1 MMILV
6 AVIVVIDITEKV
18 DKFNDHHLKLPE
30 IVGYYLDFV
39 PWISGLLTPII
50 CFIAI
55 VYVTSRM
62 AAHTEIVAMLSSGMS
77 FLRLLLPYFIA
88 SFIIASLSFF
98 FNGWVIPHSNRDRLE
113 FEMQNFKNVYYFE
126 RRNVHIQTAPN
137 VFLYMNSYNNQTNMG
152 YQFSLEKF
160 QDNRLVEKLTADNIQ
175 WDTTKL
181 KWTLHGYKVK
191 MVDELFDVTAQHLP
205 AQQGATLDTT
215 LVITPKDFE
224 NEEQKYDG

>member
-62 AAHTEIVAMLSSGMS
+62 AAHTEIVAILSSGTS
-77 FLRLLLPYFIA
+77 FLRFLLPYFIA
-88 SFIIASLSFF
+88 SSVIALLSFV
-98 FNGWVIPHSNRDRLE
+98 FNGWIIPHSNRDRLD
-113 FEMQNFKNVYYFE
+113 FEMRNFKNVYYFE
-126 RRNVHIQTAPN
+126 KHNVHIQTAPN

-160 QDNRLVEKLTADNIQ
+160 QDNRLIEKLTADYIQ

-181 KWTLHGYKVK
+181 KWTLHSYKIK
-191 MVDELFDVTAQHLP
+191 MVDDLFTVNAVALP
-205 AQQGATLDTT
+205 IQQGVRMDTT
-215 LVITPKDFE
+215 LVITPKDF
-224 NEEQKYDG
+224 

>member
-18 DKFNDHHLKLPE
+18 DKFNEHNLKLPE

-62 AAHTEIVAMLSSGMS
+62 AAHTEIVAILSSGTS
-77 FLRLLLPYFIA
+77 FLRFLLPYFIA

-98 FNGWVIPHSNRDRLE
+98 FNGWIIPHSNRDRLD
-113 FEMQNFKNVYYFE
+113 FELKNFKNVYYFE

-137 VFLYMNSYNNQTNMG
+137 VFLYMHSYNNQTNMG

-160 QDNRLVEKLTADNIQ
+160 QDNKLIEKLTADNIQ

-181 KWTLHGYKVK
+181 KWTMHTYKIK
-191 MVDELFDVTAQHLP
+191 MVDELFDINSKKT
-205 AQQGATLDTT
+205 
-215 LVITPKDFE
+215 I
-224 NEEQKYDG
+224 